1 MSSTLLN
8 EKELEVFRS
17 RNYRIIFC
25 IGVEGCGID
34 SQIEKV
40 CNEFRYSKIV
50 LNEIIK
56 KEIDT
61 TTDIGNKC
69 KEFFDKKEPYPI
81 DLLVYLIVHHSL
93 ESKENKTIL
102 VSGFPYKL
110 EDAQYF
116 EQNISPIELILKFNA
131 KVETCLRNLSED
143 PNNKVNE
150 EEFRKC
156 YDEMNN
162 NFNLLTEFYSPY
174 SLIREIDCN
183 QPIDNINNLLKQNLY
198 PIIYSIVGKRYSG
211 KTTLS
216 KVLKDKTGIEIFDFN
231 EFLKCKEISK
241 RKKEDEFVVSKLIS
255 KLRQMRTIR
264 ILIEDFPQNKEQYIY
279 FINNCKSFEKI
290 YYLEADNS
298 SCLER
303 LNDIDINDPN
313 YTDSS
318 TLSELLYEF
327 EKKKDFYDYLKNNAK
342 IEEINVNNHLVLT
355 IKQMMKQ
362 IQPYCAYIEF
372 YGESSEKKDEIFEKL
387 KNNYKFFEIEIN
399 KIIENAKI
407 RKLIDNNSE
416 LSLEEKIK
424 LIRPLI
430 FREECSKIILN
441 SFPSDMNESNE
452 FEIQL
457 CYITKYIVVT
467 TEKYLDNIKDE
478 NSMCAN
484 YYNKNLLTIL
494 NPKEI
499 SDFKIEECLDMI
511 KDISIV
517 YGPPQSGKTTFVK
530 HLKEKYNFE
539 MLDFKD
545 LIEQV
550 KKTKIDP
557 ENPDAEPE
565 ITFQDLSEFL
575 KNYLKNPKNL
585 KNKKL
590 IIDNIFIPGGADP
603 FLIDTYE
610 KANELVNIFGN
621 FKNLYEISVDEN
633 NLLNKYKAKEGI
645 TEEMNEEQKTAY
657 DETLDKPK
665 KLLEDIKSK
674 AANVI
679 KVDCNEP
686 EIKSIQKFDKQYGI
700 NLIVIKHEYDI
711 CLEKTLQ
718 LFSAKNKI
726 LYINVPKLIYCHFYE
741 NDDYARKL
749 ESSYG
754 RKKLIQ
760 DIKDP
765 ENFDEVL
772 YYKYNPIKFEKSLVN
787 KMILDYVA
795 ANSKIIEE
803 SGNFVILTGYLNYD
817 LLENIDEP
825 FNLPLYE
832 LKSTM
837 ELGEL
842 TAFIQLTRKEIKED
856 EDEKPE
862 QLIIEKPKK
871 KVETDPLDV
880 DGPPGGEE
888 EKPEE
893 EAPPEE
899 ENPDGVP
906 KFKPENFSWTSYDGK
921 PRNYVQILKRLKCFP
936 IKVVENES
944 FREEIIKMIGEHMD
958 NYLKREENK
967 YKGLIS
973 IIKIGEDVSQETEE
987 EIRKV
992 LLAISERK
1000 GIEESSS

>member
-1 MSSTLLN
+1 MSSSLIQEN
-8 EKELEVFRS
+8 ELQTFKS
-17 RNYRIIFC
+17 NNYRLIFC
-25 IGVEGCGID
+25 IGIQGSGID

-40 CNEFRYSKIV
+40 SNEFKYAKIFLQEV
-50 LNEIIK
+50 IQ
-56 KEIDT
+56 KEIELDT
-61 TTDIGNKC
+61 EIGKKC
-69 KEFFDKKEPYPI
+69 KEYIDKKE
-81 DLLVYLIVHHSL
+81 LLPSDILTYLIIHYSL
-93 ESKENKTIL
+93 ESKEKKTIL
-102 VSGFPYKL
+102 VNGFPNKL

-116 EQNISPIELILKFNA
+116 EQNVCPIELILKFNA
-131 KVETCLRNLSED
+131 TEETCLKNLSED
-143 PNNKVNE
+143 PNNKISE
-150 EEFRKC
+150 EELKKK
-156 YDEMNN
+156 YEEMNN
-162 NFNLLTEFYSPY
+162 NFGLLTAFYSQY

-183 QPIDNINNLLKQNLY
+183 QPIDNINNELKQNLY
-198 PIIYSIVGKRYSG
+198 PKIYSIIGKRYSG

-216 KVLKDKTGIEIFDFN
+216 KVLKEKTGIEIMDFN
-231 EFLKCKEISK
+231 EFLKCKELSK
-241 RKKEDEFVVSKLIS
+241 HKNENEFIVSKLIC

-279 FINNCKSFEKI
+279 FINNCKPFEKI

-303 LNDIDINDPN
+303 LNDISLDDPN

-318 TLSELLYEF
+318 LLSEMLYKF
-327 EKKKDFYDYLKNNAK
+327 EQKKDFNDYLKKNAK

-362 IQPYCAYIEF
+362 IQPYCAYIDFDE
-372 YGESSEKKDEIFEKL
+372 ENKEKKNELFEKL
-387 KNNYKFFEIEIN
+387 KNNYKFFEIDIN
-399 KIIENAKI
+399 KIIEDAKT
-407 RKLIDNNSE
+407 RKIICDDSE
-416 LSLEEKIK
+416 LSLEDKIK

-441 SFPSDMNESNE
+441 SFPSDINENNT
-452 FEIQL
+452 FESQL
-457 CYITKYIVVT
+457 CHISKYIVVT
-467 TEKYLDNIKDE
+467 DKKYLSNIKDE
-478 NSMCAN
+478 NSMCAHF
-484 YYNKNLLTIL
+484 YNNNLLTVL
-494 NPKEI
+494 NPQEI

-517 YGPPQSGKTTFVK
+517 YGPPQSGKTTIVK
-530 HLKEKYNFE
+530 HLKDKYNFE
-539 MLDFKD
+539 MLDFKE

-557 ENPDAEPE
+557 ENPDSEPE
-565 ITFQDLSEFL
+565 ITFQDLVEFL
-575 KNYLKNPKNL
+575 KNYLKNL
-585 KNKKL
+585 KNKKI
-590 IIDNIFIPGGADP
+590 IIDNIFIPGGAEP

-610 KANELVNIFGN
+610 KATEIINIFGN
-621 FKNLYEISVDEN
+621 FKTLYEVSVDEK

-645 TEEMNEEQKTAY
+645 AEEMNEEQNAAY
-657 DETLDKPK
+657 NETLDKPR

-674 AANVI
+674 SANVI
-679 KVDCNEP
+679 KIDCNEP
-686 EIKSIQKFDKQYGI
+686 EIKSLQKFDQQFGI
-700 NLIVIKHEYDI
+700 NLIVIKHDYDI
-711 CLEKTLQ
+711 SLEKTLH

-726 LYINVPKLIYCHFYE
+726 LYINVPKLIYNHFYN
-741 NDDYARKL
+741 NDSYAKRL
-749 ESSYG
+749 ESTYG
-754 RKKLIQ
+754 RKKLRE

-765 ENFDEVL
+765 ENFDEVI
-772 YYKYNPIKFEKSLVN
+772 YYRYNPIKFEKSLVN
-787 KMILDYVA
+787 QIILEYVA
-795 ANSKIIEE
+795 ANSKIIED
-803 SGNFVILTGYLNYD
+803 SGNFVLLTGYLNYD
-817 LLENIDEP
+817 LLENLDEP

-871 KVETDPLDV
+871 KIETDPLDV

-921 PRNYVQILKRLKCFP
+921 PRNYIQILKRLKCFP
-936 IKVVENES
+936 VKAVDSPNC
-944 FREEIIKMIGEHMD
+944 REELVKLIGEHIN
-958 NYLKREENK
+958 NYLKKEENK

-973 IIKIGEDVSQETEE
+973 VIKIGEEVTKENEE

-992 LLAISERK
+992 MVA
-1000 GIEESSS
+1000 IEEERIKNSSS